1 MTAESFPCQS
11 GSMVICNDVARL
23 PGGRVMGSR
32 CGRGWATR
40 AVAAGLRRAS
50 GAFQPRVPSS
60 SVTPVLAGGMITGM
74 TAQAYR
80 PFLDILVAHTDLP
93 LPEGCDTWGW
103 KTVRPDLRTHG
114 GFRWPWPGG
123 AVSDPHAT
131 PGNDPCPT
139 ADTGGFCVAKNWY
152 GA

>member
-23 PGGRVMGSR
+23 PGWPCNGFPLRAWVGDSCR
-32 CGRGWATR
+32 CGWSAPGVR
-40 AVAAGLRRAS
+40 AFSA
-50 GAFQPRVPSS
+50 RVPAS

-74 TAQAYR
+74 TAQTYR

-93 LPEGCDTWGW
+93 LPQGGHTWGW
-103 KTVRPDLRTHG
+103 KTVRPDLRSHG

-123 AVSDPHAT
+123 T
-131 PGNDPCPT
+131 EIG
-139 ADTGGFCVAKNWY
+139 
-152 GA
+152 